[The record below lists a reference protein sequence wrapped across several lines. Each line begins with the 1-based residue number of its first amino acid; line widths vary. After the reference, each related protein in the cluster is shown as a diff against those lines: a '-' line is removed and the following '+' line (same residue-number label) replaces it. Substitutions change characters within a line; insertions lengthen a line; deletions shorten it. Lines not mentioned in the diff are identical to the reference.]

1 MRLWAALA
9 GKLSD
14 AEQARSALKWIGGT
28 LIALAVTSI
37 AIGYLL
43 FGRLWVFVPTLLLGF
58 IGLELYR
65 GEIRRSG
72 LRSIILMSSM
82 LLLWAGFIAISAWS
96 PESSYSALRLPAS
109 LAMVLIAAV
118 LTVSLRAR
126 QAARIIE
133 PPPSAP
139 WWLP

>member
-1 MRLWAALA
+1 LWAALT

-14 AEQARSALKWIGGT
+14 AEQARSALKWIGGA
-28 LIALAVTSI
+28 LVALAVTGI
-37 AIGYLL
+37 AIGCLL
-43 FGRLWVFVPTLLLGF
+43 FRQLWLFVPTLLLGF
-58 IGLELYR
+58 TGLELYR

-72 LRSIILMSSM
+72 LRAIILMFG
-82 LLLWAGFIAISAWS
+82 LFLLWAGFIFISAWS
-96 PESSYSALRLPAS
+96 SENKYSAFRLPAS
-109 LAMVLIAAV
+109 LAMVLISAV

-133 PPPSAP
+133 PPSSAP